1 MPAKDLEVVED
12 WLENLKNECVQRPR
26 STPMVGDMC
35 LYQDPS
41 SGLVFRVNLL
51 SRHRNGG
58 FMARK
63 IDFGDTVTVQYKDLY
78 GAPPHLLSRA
88 PLAYRAFLS
97 SFQEFNSHDKTVL
110 FENLRNN
117 YLLNDEYELELE
129 ILDYDGEKYT
139 ADLLL

>member
-1 MPAKDLEVVED
+1 
-12 WLENLKNECVQRPR
+12 
-26 STPMVGDMC
+26 
-35 LYQDPS
+35 
-41 SGLVFRVNLL
+41 
-51 SRHRNGG
+51 
-58 FMARK
+58 MARK

-78 GAPPHLLSRA
+78 DAPPHLLSRA

-97 SFQEFNSHDKTVL
+97 SFQEFNSHDKKVL